1 MSVRL
6 ESDAANL
13 EAWLSEAAEK
23 QPEIVRAW
31 KDEGKRL
38 VMEEMRARVPIR
50 TGFLRESITTA
61 ELPDGFIVYPTAKY
75 AAFVEKGTGP
85 HTIFPRGYTVTP
97 TKGFMGELKFRSGG
111 VLRWTGPWG
120 DTIFARHVH
129 HPGFPGR
136 FFVQKTFEFV
146 KQELSRL
153 YSEILERVLG

>member
-23 QPEIVRAW
+23 QPEIVQAW
-31 KDEGKRL
+31 KQEGKQL
-38 VMEEMRARVPIR
+38 VMEEMRARVPVR
-50 TGFLRESITTA
+50 TGFLRESITSVDS
-61 ELPDGFIVYPTAKY
+61 PDGFMVYPTAKY
-75 AAFVEKGTGP
+75 AGFVEKGTAS
-85 HTIFPRGYTVTP
+85 HMIFPRGYTVTP
-97 TKGFMGELKFRSGG
+97 TKGFMGELRFRTGG
-111 VLRWTGPWG
+111 VLRWTDQWG
-120 DTIFARHVH
+120 ATIFAAHVH

-146 KQELSRL
+146 KEELSRL